1 MVAAHHK
8 KILSKVGPVTGA
20 ERTLADLGTGEKGI
34 VVGIGLADDTLKRRL
49 NAFGIIRGTEIVLD
63 RTAPMGNPR
72 TYTLLGYR
80 LSLRNEDAR
89 NILMRV
95 E

>member
-1 MVAAHHK
+1 MVATHTKSARLHPAPP
-8 KILSKVGPVTGA
+8 L
-20 ERTLADLGTGEKGI
+20 TLADLGIGQKGI
-34 VVGIGLADDTLKRRL
+34 VAGIGQADDTLKRRL
-49 NAFGIIRGTEIVLD
+49 TALGIVRGTEITVD

-72 TYTLLGYR
+72 TYNLLGYL

-89 NILMRV
+89 AIWLRP

>member
-1 MVAAHHK
+1 MSVALK
-8 KILSKVGPVTGA
+8 KKALSQVASTA
-20 ERTLADLGTGEKGI
+20 SALTLADLTTGQKGI
-34 VVGIGLADDTLKRRL
+34 VVGIGHTDDTLKRRL
-49 NAFGIIRGTEIVLD
+49 TAFGVVRGIEIELD

-72 TYTLLGYR
+72 TYSLLGYQ

-89 NILMRV
+89 NILLRV

>member
-1 MVAAHHK
+1 MAGAHK
-8 KILSKVGPVTGA
+8 KAAISHAASMTSAL
-20 ERTLADLGTGEKGI
+20 TLADLGTGQKGI
-34 VVGIGLADDTLKRRL
+34 VVGIGKTDDTLKRRL
-49 NAFGIIRGTEIVLD
+49 TAFGIVRGTEIELD

-72 TYTLLGYR
+72 TYSLLGYQ

-89 NILMRV
+89 SILLRF

>member
-1 MVAAHHK
+1 MGTVDNKASP
-8 KILSKVGPVTGA
+8 I
-20 ERTLADLGTGEKGI
+20 TLADLVSGQRGI
-34 VVGIGLADDTLKRRL
+34 VVGVDRLDDTTKRRL
-49 NAFGIIRGTEIVLD
+49 TAFGVVRGTEIMLD

-72 TYTLLGYR
+72 TYNLLGYQ

-89 NILMRV
+89 CVLLRI

>member
-1 MVAAHHK
+1 MSVAHK
-8 KILSKVGPVTGA
+8 KHTLSHVASTTPAV
-20 ERTLADLGTGEKGI
+20 TLADLCTGQKGI
-34 VVGIGLADDTLKRRL
+34 VVGIEHTDDTLKRRL
-49 NAFGIIRGTEIVLD
+49 TAFGVVRGIEIELD

-72 TYTLLGYR
+72 TYSLLGYQ

-89 NILMRV
+89 NVLLRV

>member
-1 MVAAHHK
+1 MVATHTKSAQLHPASTAPT
-8 KILSKVGPVTGA
+8 L
-20 ERTLADLGTGEKGI
+20 TLAELGIGQKGI
-34 VVGIGLADDTLKRRL
+34 VAGIGQADDTLKRRL
-49 NAFGIIRGTEIVLD
+49 TALGIVRGTEIKVD

-72 TYTLLGYR
+72 TYNLLGYL

-89 NILMRV
+89 TILLRL